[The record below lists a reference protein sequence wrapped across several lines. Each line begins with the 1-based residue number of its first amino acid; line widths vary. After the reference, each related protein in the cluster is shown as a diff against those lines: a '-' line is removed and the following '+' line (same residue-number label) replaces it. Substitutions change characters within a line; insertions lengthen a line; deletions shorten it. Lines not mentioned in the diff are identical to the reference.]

1 MERRVLLAITLSFLV
16 LFLFQRFVMPPPAPV
31 PSAPAATPNQNAS
44 ATSPAGSPAAPAP
57 GSPASPASPVSPA
70 TPASPAI
77 AATVS
82 EANVREIVVETSKI
96 KAVFSNRGGKIVHW
110 ILKEYRT
117 DAGQPLGLVP
127 GGAGTEAIK
136 PFTVTVDDQAV
147 DSRLNDAVYRVTVNG
162 NAAGET

>member
-57 GSPASPASPVSPA
+57 GSPASPVS
-70 TPASPAI
+70 PASPAI